1 MKSTVTDK
9 ATIHIKWVRSGIGFT
24 RRQKGAV
31 RSLGLRRLNQI
42 VEREDTPQNRGLVAF
57 IPHMVEIVEKPAK
70 SPAWA
75 AIPEYVVHPKP
86 VPPAEPPA
94 GAPVE
99 QDEQTVVGA
108 PSLVAVATSAEK
120 SEKPRARAAK
130 PVKSEKPAKATPAK
144 GKAAKASK
152 EKEPEKKEAKPAA
165 RAERPTRKGKK

>member
-1 MKSTVTDK
+1 MTDK

-70 SPAWA
+70 SPALA

-86 VPPAEPPA
+86 APPPEPPA
-94 GAPVE
+94 AAPVE

-108 PSLVAVATSAEK
+108 PSLVAVAASTEESKA
-120 SEKPRARAAK
+120 PRAKAAK
-130 PVKSEKPAKATPAK
+130 PAKTEKPAKAAPAK
-144 GKAAKASK
+144 GRAAKAGK
-152 EKEPEKKEAKPAA
+152 EKGPEKKKAKPAA
-165 RAERPTRKGKK
+165 KAEKPTKKGKK

>member
-1 MKSTVTDK
+1 VTEK

-42 VEREDTPQNRGLVAF
+42 VEREDTPQNRGLVAS

-75 AIPEYVVHPKP
+75 AIPEYLVHPKP
-86 VPPAEPPA
+86 APPAEPPA
-94 GAPVE
+94 AAPVE

-108 PSLVAVATSAEK
+108 PSLVAVTASTQESVA
-120 SEKPRARAAK
+120 PRPKAAK
-130 PVKSEKPAKATPAK
+130 PAKTEKPAKAAPAK
-144 GKAAKASK
+144 GKAAKVGK
-152 EKEPEKKEAKPAA
+152 EKEPEKKKAKPTAK
-165 RAERPTRKGKK
+165 AEKPTKKDKK